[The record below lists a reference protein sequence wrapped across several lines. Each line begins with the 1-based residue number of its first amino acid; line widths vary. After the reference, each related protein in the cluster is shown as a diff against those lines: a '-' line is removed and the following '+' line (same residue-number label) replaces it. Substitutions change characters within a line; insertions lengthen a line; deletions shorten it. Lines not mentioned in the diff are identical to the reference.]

1 MAFDTRALSRGGT
14 GGSWGRPPSRPAGR
28 KDSAGPDRELEVDP
42 DFAEVPL
49 DVLSEDGWYVVGG
62 WPWAD
67 QEDILML
74 EGRALCSGVMRQ
86 VMCTP
91 CRNLRLL
98 VFADNLVLV
107 LCLDRYRTRRFS
119 LLVVLRRIAATLLL
133 FNVRLTV
140 RWIPSEL

>member
-1 MAFDTRALSRGGT
+1 
-14 GGSWGRPPSRPAGR
+14 
-28 KDSAGPDRELEVDP
+28 
-42 DFAEVPL
+42 
-49 DVLSEDGWYVVGG
+49 
-62 WPWAD
+62 
-67 QEDILML
+67 
-74 EGRALCSGVMRQ
+74 
-86 VMCTP
+86 MCTP

-98 VFADNLVLV
+98 VFADNLALV